1 MTRSPTR
8 LLRRLFGEPPM
19 LELPLGRL
27 FRRAYVHAQY
37 ESGNLSGSDSVAI
50 PGKQSAASPLY
61 LDGRREDLAFE
72 KPDGKSADRRQHLRL
87 WMVLQSGA
95 DGGLVWLGSAS
106 FGSGVTLSRD
116 TGQVTRKIAPN
127 IDQERDRLIAGL
139 PCWNQRTLTIG
150 SPTADAPS
158 FHR

>member
-1 MTRSPTR
+1 MRSTKVGIFRVATR
-8 LLRRLFGEPPM
+8 
-19 LELPLGRL
+19 
-27 FRRAYVHAQY
+27 
-37 ESGNLSGSDSVAI
+37 I
-50 PGKQSAASPLY
+50 PGKQRAASPLY
-61 LDGRREDLAFE
+61 FDGRREDLAFE

-127 IDQERDRLIAGL
+127 IDQERDRQIDCRTGSR
-139 PCWNQRTLTIG
+139 PQRSLASIRSG
-150 SPTADAPS
+150 ELAQP
-158 FHR
+158 

>member
-1 MTRSPTR
+1 MAGARTLRSKSLT
-8 LLRRLFGEPPM
+8 E
-19 LELPLGRL
+19 
-27 FRRAYVHAQY
+27 
-37 ESGNLSGSDSVAI
+37 
-50 PGKQSAASPLY
+50 
-61 LDGRREDLAFE
+61 
-72 KPDGKSADRRQHLRL
+72 SADRQHLRL

>member
-50 PGKQSAASPLY
+50 PGK
-61 LDGRREDLAFE
+61 
-72 KPDGKSADRRQHLRL
+72 
-87 WMVLQSGA
+87 
-95 DGGLVWLGSAS
+95 
-106 FGSGVTLSRD
+106 
-116 TGQVTRKIAPN
+116 
-127 IDQERDRLIAGL
+127 
-139 PCWNQRTLTIG
+139 
-150 SPTADAPS
+150 
-158 FHR
+158 